1 MELTVK
7 TNYREELIGIT
18 DFIEEKLSIENG
30 LLHVFVPHASCGITI
45 NENADPNLPKDII
58 YFLNKVVPKGKWKH
72 DEIDGNADAHIK
84 ASLMGSSVMIPVK
97 NGELQLGRWQDIFL
111 CEFDGPRERKIILTF
126 IENK

>member
-18 DFIEEKLSIENG
+18 DLIEEKLSIENG